1 MKATSSVVVE
11 ARLLNVKQA
20 ASYLGTTVWQIRS
33 LTWDKKLA
41 GIRLGQRLLFDVKEL
56 DKFVDGLVKE
66 AA

>member
-1 MKATSSVVVE
+1 MANPFS
-11 ARLLNVKQA
+11 
-20 ASYLGTTVWQIRS
+20 
-33 LTWDKKLA
+33 TWDKKLA